1 MTSTVL
7 SPAPATQEPPDAR
20 PDFGR
25 LSVLFRDALLTACP
39 SVARA
44 VVDCTLRAGASPEAL
59 YAEVMAPAL
68 HDVGR
73 RWEAGQTSI
82 ARERLATTMTE
93 SLLAEIAGR
102 ATPKPPN
109 GRRAVV
115 ACVDEE
121 RHAVGA
127 RMVADL
133 LEAQGW
139 EVGFLGADVPADAL
153 CDHVEDVRPALVA
166 LSVAMPA
173 NLRAAATTID
183 LLRAL
188 RPRPFVAIGGSAL
201 GTPVATVLCE
211 RADIATSDLHAFMR
225 RVETI
230 GGFSPASRPA
240 PRAPRA

>member
-1 MTSTVL
+1 MTSTAL
-7 SPAPATQEPPDAR
+7 SPVPATQRPPDAP

-25 LSVLFRDALLTACP
+25 LSVLFGDALLTACP

-44 VVDCTLRAGASPEAL
+44 IVDCTLRAGGSREAL

-68 HDVGR
+68 HDVGC
-73 RWEAGQTSI
+73 RWEAGQASV
-82 ARERLATTMTE
+82 ASEHLATAMTE

-102 ATPKPPN
+102 TIPEPPN

-153 CDHVEDVRPALVA
+153 CAHVVDVRPALVA
-166 LSVAMPA
+166 LSVAMPV
-173 NLRAAATTID
+173 NFRAAAVTID
-183 LLRAL
+183 RLHAL
-188 RPRPFVAIGGSAL
+188 EPRPFVAIGGSAL

-211 RADIATSDLHAFMR
+211 RADLSTSDLTAFMR
-225 RVETI
+225 HADTI
-230 GGFSPASRPA
+230 GGFSPARPPARGA
-240 PRAPRA
+240 PRA